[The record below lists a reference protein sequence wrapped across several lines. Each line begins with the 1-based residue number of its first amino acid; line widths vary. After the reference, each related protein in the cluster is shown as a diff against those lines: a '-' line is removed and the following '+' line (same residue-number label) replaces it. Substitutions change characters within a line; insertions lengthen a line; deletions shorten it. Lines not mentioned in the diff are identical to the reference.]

1 LIPIGVRVS
10 ADPPALGSLSLDS
23 RIGLLRRRRRLNVLR
38 QLVAVI
44 GPVLL
49 GGSIL
54 LLIAAGGVFASAR

>member
-1 LIPIGVRVS
+1 LQPIGVQVS
-10 ADPPALGSLSLDS
+10 ADPPALRLLSLDS
-23 RIGLLRRRRRLNVLR
+23 RIGLLRRRRRINVLR
-38 QLVAVI
+38 QLIAVI

>member
-1 LIPIGVRVS
+1 LQPIGVQVS
-10 ADPPALGSLSLDS
+10 SDATALGLSLDS
-23 RIGLLRRRRRLNVLR
+23 RIGRLRRRRRLNVLR
-38 QLVAVI
+38 QLIAVI

>member
-1 LIPIGVRVS
+1 MQPIGVQVS
-10 ADPPALGSLSLDS
+10 SDATALGLSLDS
-23 RIGLLRRRRRLNVLR
+23 RIGRLRRRRRLNVLR
-38 QLVAVI
+38 QLIAVI